1 MIRFQYDVISGKYP
15 GPGVH
20 ASYANSYQIES
31 GMSTKTIKTCVIVQ
45 HTSD

>member
-15 GPGVH
+15 GPGAH

-31 GMSTKTIKTCVIVQ
+31 GMPIKTIKTCVIVQ
-45 HTSD
+45 QPSD